1 MVESQQKRIEL
12 VTRHGDDQYS
22 LMHAKLF
29 GGWNALV
36 CDPWDADAV
45 YALEAT
51 SESILQVVDATGQGK
66 RPEVEEVW
74 SSPEPSPSPGS
85 SGHLS
90 FCQTRGWR
98 ARHPQSSEKQTT
110 SPFCTNAQSRFALAV
125 FDGVLR
131 HPHIARH
138 T

>member
-51 SESILQVVDATGQGK
+51 SESILQVVDVTGQGK

-98 ARHPQSSEKQTT
+98 ARMARAPPIFRKTNNY

-125 FDGVLR
+125 FDGVL
-131 HPHIARH
+131 
-138 T
+138 

>member
-36 CDPWDADAV
+36 SDPWDADAV

-51 SESILQVVDATGQGK
+51 SESILQVVDGTGQGK

-98 ARHPQSSEKQTT
+98 ARMARAPPIFRKQTT
-110 SPFCTNAQSRFALAV
+110 IVHFAQTHNQGL
-125 FDGVLR
+125 
-131 HPHIARH
+131 H
-138 T
+138 